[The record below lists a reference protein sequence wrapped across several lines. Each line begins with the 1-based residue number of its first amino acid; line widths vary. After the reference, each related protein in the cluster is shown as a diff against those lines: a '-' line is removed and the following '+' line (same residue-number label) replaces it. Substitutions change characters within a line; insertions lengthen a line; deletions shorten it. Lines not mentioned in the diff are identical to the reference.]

1 MYSCSILHVRA
12 TAATAQG
19 ETRGIRCAQLFVLN
33 VLFGVADLGEIRWAR
48 AQSMQDCSVVT
59 FCWMRLRCNFW
70 ILCYH
75 FFYSRSATKPGRK
88 LSKDSTKETIEK
100 ERPPWRTVI
109 AATQPK
115 VNKNA
120 LLKAKILDAT
130 RRALLAQKICHIG
143 IQTEPSTT
151 LVREQSIGVQKDL
164 IRKIDKSMDTDG
176 VVTIRRECPRG
187 CKWPPRKTV
196 IILGRN
202 WHEYFQL

>member
-1 MYSCSILHVRA
+1 MKLHNVQLLYTPRTSDGCHSARRSERRSPCAAVCFECLIWCSRF
-12 TAATAQG
+12 
-19 ETRGIRCAQLFVLN
+19 RGN
-33 VLFGVADLGEIRWAR
+33 
-48 AQSMQDCSVVT
+48 SMSTCSVQDCSVIAT

-75 FFYSRSATKPGRK
+75 FFYSRSASKSGRK
-88 LSKDSTKETIEK
+88 LSKESTKETIEK

-109 AATQPK
+109 AATPPK

-151 LVREQSIGVQKDL
+151 LLREQSIDVQKDL
-164 IRKIDKSMDTDG
+164 IRKMDKSMDTDG

-187 CKWPPRKTV
+187 CKCSLFAQIV
-196 IILGRN
+196 
-202 WHEYFQL
+202 FFF